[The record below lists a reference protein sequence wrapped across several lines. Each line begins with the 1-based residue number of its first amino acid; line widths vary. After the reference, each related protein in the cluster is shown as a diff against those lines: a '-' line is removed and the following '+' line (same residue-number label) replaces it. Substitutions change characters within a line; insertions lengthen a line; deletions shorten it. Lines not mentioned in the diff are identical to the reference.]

1 MVSID
6 KSFVCAWPF
15 GILKTMHWLIP
26 LIIVIFTFYAD
37 YFYNTIGF
45 ILFISWNSLLV
56 CLISWFCYLFGLQK
70 IDVHFVGG
78 FAFIP
83 FALLDTIVACIGT
96 VAYGIGS
103 IIAAIAVLSSFRYS
117 GGVIFAYISA
127 TALCLLA
134 FFAFAYFVIL
144 IYRAIPNGQYRYL
157 FSMIIEGNQVTSR
170 NLPGPGGPNNTVPHI

>member
-1 MVSID
+1 MV
-6 KSFVCAWPF
+6 
-15 GILKTMHWLIP
+15 LELIP
-26 LIIVIFTFYAD
+26 FIIVIFNFYAD

-45 ILFISWNSLLV
+45 IIIMSWNLFPF
-56 CLISWFCYLFGLQK
+56 CLITWFCYLFGIQK

-83 FALLDTIVACIGT
+83 FALLVT
-96 VAYGIGS
+96 
-103 IIAAIAVLSSFRYS
+103 AIAVLSSFRYS
-117 GGVIFAYISA
+117 GGVIFAYISV

-170 NLPGPGGPNNTVPHI
+170 NLPGPGGPNNTAPYI

>member
-45 ILFISWNSLLV
+45 ILFISWNS
-56 CLISWFCYLFGLQK
+56 
-70 IDVHFVGG
+70 
-78 FAFIP
+78 
-83 FALLDTIVACIGT
+83 LLDTIVACIGT

>member
-37 YFYNTIGF
+37 YFYNTIAF
-45 ILFISWNSLLV
+45 IIYISWNLLPI

-70 IDVHFVGG
+70 IDVHFGGG

-83 FALLDTIVACIGT
+83 FALIDTIVACIGT

-103 IIAAIAVLSSFRYS
+103 IIGAIAVLSSFRYS
-117 GGVIFAYISA
+117 GGVIFAYIFA
-127 TALCLLA
+127 TVN
-134 FFAFAYFVIL
+134 F
-144 IYRAIPNGQYRYL
+144 
-157 FSMIIEGNQVTSR
+157 
-170 NLPGPGGPNNTVPHI
+170 